1 MTLAQT
7 RRRDTR
13 IARALDSV
21 LKDYTILELS
31 REPDGLRRFS
41 LANGRSTASVVSAD
55 ANWAIAP
62 TCTCPDAAKRTEWC
76 KHVIAVLYRE
86 PALRGQLLDLFLG

>member
-1 MTLAQT
+1 MTTAQT
-7 RRRDTR
+7 RSRDAR

-31 REPDGLRRFS
+31 REKDGLRRFS
-41 LANGRSTASVVSAD
+41 LANGRSTASIVTAD
-55 ANWAIAP
+55 ASWALAP
-62 TCTCPDAAKRTEWC
+62 TCTCPDAAKRTTLC

-86 PALRGQLLDLFLG
+86 PSLRCQLLDLFLG